1 MTTSERSAKRAR
13 VRPDPRTEPPPKS
26 EEDLQPKDAS
36 EMPLEPQDPVQPPDR
51 AS

>member
-1 MTTSERSAKRAR
+1 MRKPKRDQQRTTSGR
-13 VRPDPRTEPPPKS
+13 RPKAKS

-36 EMPLEPQDPVQPPDR
+36 EVPRVPQNPVDPNPEP